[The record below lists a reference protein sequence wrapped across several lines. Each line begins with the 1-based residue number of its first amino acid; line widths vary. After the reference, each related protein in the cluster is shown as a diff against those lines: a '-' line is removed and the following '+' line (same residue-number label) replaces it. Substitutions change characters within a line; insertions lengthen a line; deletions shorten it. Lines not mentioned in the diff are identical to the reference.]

1 MEIETTYTV
10 YYMAENMFGTLSQDT
25 LYFDTEKEA
34 DEFVLKLM
42 NSERRLYKITKSFS
56 TNYYATMKGKLK

>member
-25 LYFDTEKEA
+25 LYFDTEKDA
-34 DEFVLKLM
+34 DEFVLKLI
-42 NSERRLYKITKSFS
+42 NGERRLYKITKSFS
-56 TNYYATMKGKLK
+56 TNYYATMKEK